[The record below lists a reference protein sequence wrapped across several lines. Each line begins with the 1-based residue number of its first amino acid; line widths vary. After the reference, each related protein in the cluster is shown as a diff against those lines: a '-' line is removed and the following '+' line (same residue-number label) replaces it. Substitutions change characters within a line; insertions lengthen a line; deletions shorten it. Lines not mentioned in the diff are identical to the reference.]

1 MLIFD
6 GLRNLFFSEKV
17 AFDLSGGMRGS
28 FLRVFAHAAGYAW
41 WDAIAQKGVLV
52 LLNGENAVEHGSCQ
66 CD

>member
-41 WDAIAQKGVLV
+41 WDTIAQKGVLV
-52 LLNGENAVEHGSCQ
+52 LLNGENAVEHGSC
-66 CD
+66 